1 MISQQT
7 TYDHERRAVWVPR
20 FIDWANAEAADRVL
34 DARAFAHQ
42 GKPRL
47 ASDYLEIAAR
57 YRGYA
62 DRARVLLVD
71 LSDVTADEP
80 PAHKHTSA
88 CPITDCPFAPATSDA
103 PPSTLVAFTGWLIE
117 KLGRWLPWV
126 SSETWQ
132 TCAALIQMDRERAR
146 GGLLR

>member
-1 MISQQT
+1 MVISQQT

-34 DARAFAHQ
+34 DARAFEHQ

-47 ASDYLEIAAR
+47 AADYLEIAAR

-71 LSDVTADEP
+71 LADVHDDEP
-80 PAHKHTSA
+80 PAHNHTSA
-88 CPITDCPFAPATSDA
+88 CPITDCAEWLPQDE
-103 PPSTLVAFTGWLIE
+103 PPSTLVPFVAWLRT
-117 KLGRWLPWV
+117 KLGRWFPTMPA
-126 SSETWQ
+126 EIWQ
-132 TCAALIQMDRERAR
+132 
-146 GGLLR
+146 GVGFVLLHHRRPS

>member
-1 MISQQT
+1 MISQPI
-7 TYDHERRAVWVPR
+7 YFDDLRAVWAERLVEWAER
-20 FIDWANAEAADRVL
+20 QADEYTIDAQVMVRQGRPQLAAESM
-34 DARAFAHQ
+34 
-42 GKPRL
+42 
-47 ASDYLEIAAR
+47 ASAAR

-71 LSDVTADEP
+71 MSDVTADEP
-80 PAHKHTSA
+80 PAHNHTPA
-88 CPITDCPFAPATSDA
+88 CPILDCPLAPATADA
-103 PPSTLVAFTGWLIE
+103 PPSTLAAFTGWLVE

-146 GGLLR
+146 GRLR